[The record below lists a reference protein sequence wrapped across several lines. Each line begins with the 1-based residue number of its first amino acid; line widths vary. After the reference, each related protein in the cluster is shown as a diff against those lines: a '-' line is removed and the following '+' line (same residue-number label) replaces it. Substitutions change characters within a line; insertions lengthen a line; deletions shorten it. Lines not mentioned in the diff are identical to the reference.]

1 VFYLPEEV
9 GEVKKLRLKVK
20 GLELELEKVKAEV
33 LGMREEI
40 KEEVEKKKKNQ

>member
-1 VFYLPEEV
+1 MPEEV